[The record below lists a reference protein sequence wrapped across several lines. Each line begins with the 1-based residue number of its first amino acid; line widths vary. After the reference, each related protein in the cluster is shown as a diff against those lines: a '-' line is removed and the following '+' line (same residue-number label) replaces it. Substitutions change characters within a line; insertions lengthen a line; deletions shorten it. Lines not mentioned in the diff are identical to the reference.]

1 MTEAP
6 SDQVPRASKAVPAAQ
21 RLQPRPPWQAKSP
34 PKAPRLSWDRGRV
47 AVFIDGLSLFYGA
60 RSLGIEIDY
69 KQLLRYFARDGRL
82 LHAFFYAGVD
92 EELER
97 SRQQG
102 FLIWMRHHGYRVV
115 TKAVQHFPDGN
126 KKLDIDVEIAVD
138 MMKLSHH
145 CDTMVLVS
153 RNDTLTYA
161 VQRVGER
168 GVRVELLGLDS
179 NAGHQLLNLVDS
191 YVDLATIQDEVKMLP
206 RREGHPPPGK
216 PPVAKPQSASES

>member
-6 SDQVPRASKAVPAAQ
+6 SDKAPKAPKASPAIAKQ
-21 RLQPRPPWQAKSP
+21 LRPRPAWQAKTPSP
-34 PKAPRLSWDRGRV
+34 PPAVNGDRGRV

-60 RSLGIEIDY
+60 RGLGIEVDY

-92 EELER
+92 SELEH

-138 MMKLSHH
+138 MMKLSEH

-153 RNDTLTYA
+153 NNDTLTYA

-168 GVRVELLGLDS
+168 GVRVELLSLGG
-179 NAGHQLLNLVDS
+179 NTGYELLNLVDS
-191 YVDLATIQDEVKMLP
+191 YAELATIQDEVKMLP
-206 RREGHPPPGK
+206 RREGHPSPGK
-216 PPVAKPQSASES
+216 PPIGKPGPPSR

>member
-6 SDQVPRASKAVPAAQ
+6 FDKTAKSPNTSPLSRS
-21 RLQPRPPWQAKSP
+21 LQPRPMWQAQSSAVSLP
-34 PKAPRLSWDRGRV
+34 NRNRGRV

-60 RSLGIEIDY
+60 KSLGIEIDY
-69 KQLLRYFARDGRL
+69 KQLLRYFTRSGRL
-82 LHAFFYAGVD
+82 LHAFFYIGVD
-92 EELER
+92 SELEH

-138 MMKLSHH
+138 MMKLADH

-153 RNDTLTYA
+153 NHDTLTYA

-168 GVRVELLGLDS
+168 GVRLELLDLGGQ
-179 NAGHQLLNLVDS
+179 AGYELLNLVDS
-191 YVDLATIQDEVKMLP
+191 YVELAAIQDEVKLLP
-206 RREGHPPPGK
+206 RREGHPSPK
-216 PPVAKPQSASES
+216 PPIPRSRPVSD